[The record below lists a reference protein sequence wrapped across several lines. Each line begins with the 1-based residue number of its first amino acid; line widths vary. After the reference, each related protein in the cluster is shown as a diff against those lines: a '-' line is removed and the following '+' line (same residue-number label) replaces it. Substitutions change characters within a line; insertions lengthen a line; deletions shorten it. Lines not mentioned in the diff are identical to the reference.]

1 MTGLAGNSCRSD
13 LALLSGEHHADEG
26 ESPRHSSG
34 GRGKGS
40 VKKKK
45 KKKETETGTH
55 SQSIYRGEANQRGEV
70 NAADVQQWA
79 GCTPPA
85 ELRPPDGRHC
95 SVRPFSQEA
104 F

>member
-1 MTGLAGNSCRSD
+1 MTGPAGNSCKSD

-34 GRGKGS
+34 GRAKGS
-40 VKKKK
+40 VKK

-55 SQSIYRGEANQRGEV
+55 SQSIYTGEANQRGEV
-70 NAADVQQWA
+70 NAADVQHWA
-79 GCTPPA
+79 GCKSPA
-85 ELRPPDGRHC
+85 ELRPPDVRHR
-95 SVRPFSQEA
+95 SARPFSQEA